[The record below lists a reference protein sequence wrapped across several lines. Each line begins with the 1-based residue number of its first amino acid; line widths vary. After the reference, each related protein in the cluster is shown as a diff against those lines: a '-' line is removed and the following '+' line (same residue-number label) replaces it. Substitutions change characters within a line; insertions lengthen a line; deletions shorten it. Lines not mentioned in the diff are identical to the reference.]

1 MQDHIPQDACR
12 ILGAARTVHV
22 AVHAA
27 RGPHVTPQAYLWT
40 GDSLWLVT
48 SRTSLKARVLRRRP
62 QVGLLVRDGDES
74 VILRGTAHVLWPTNI
89 GSAVQAGLALPVVPL
104 AGAAYA
110 ARNAPL
116 LAGYASELLGRGA
129 PVPYDRIFIRVQ
141 IDRGAVVCGDATVE
155 RWGDWSIPVGSA
167 ESPLAVAVGALPD
180 GIPQE
185 ILAMIARARDAV
197 LTCSTTS
204 GLLPLPATWDG
215 RAGFRHRHGSHVRL
229 GPADRDSR
237 LRFRGDKVT
246 AQRQLLST
254 ESNRAAAA
262 VGVALHSAW
271 AMAVMLAG
279 RPGAPLLVDRRR
291 IVLAGVGLP
300 PRPITRRPNRAFPS
314 PRPRRSSSG
323 AGPPPAS
330 AHSKVWPKPWLRPS
344 WQAICYPHAPYRLT
358 SQGAPGPRGRPASP
372 SAARY
377 GRRPTR
383 SRRCRGSGLGPR
395 SGLVLRVTQGE
406 RGSGHGRRHRHL
418 GPYRRPAVGR

>member
-215 RAGFRHRHGSHVRL
+215 GTRL
-229 GPADRDSR
+229 ATVGTGPPSLLHSTADGPAC
-237 LRFRGDKVT
+237 LT
-246 AQRQLLST
+246 
-254 ESNRAAAA
+254 
-262 VGVALHSAW
+262 
-271 AMAVMLAG
+271 
-279 RPGAPLLVDRRR
+279 VDRSTGVRMSR
-291 IVLAGVGLP
+291 FSGLLLRGAVTPPVAGS
-300 PRPITRRPNRAFPS
+300 RA
-314 PRPRRSSSG
+314 
-323 AGPPPAS
+323 PAS
-330 AHSKVWPKPWLRPS
+330 LHVDRAS
-344 WQAICYPHAPYRLT
+344 WWQGFVTGTVAT
-358 SQGAPGPRGRPASP
+358 SGSDQPIGIPA
-372 SAARY
+372 
-377 GRRPTR
+377 
-383 SRRCRGSGLGPR
+383 
-395 SGLVLRVTQGE
+395 
-406 RGSGHGRRHRHL
+406 
-418 GPYRRPAVGR
+418 